1 MWGTKTIR
9 TLSAGKRGLW
19 AAFAA
24 AALCAAAPAFA
35 ADVADAVMR
44 GDDAALERLLQQG
57 ANVNE
62 PQPDGATALHWAA
75 HWDDVEMAQLLVRA
89 GADPSAANRF
99 GVTPLELACING
111 SAAMIELL
119 LTAGVD
125 PNAPLSERGETP
137 LMMAAR
143 TGSERA
149 VEVLIA
155 RGAAVDA
162 IEPAMGQT
170 ALMWAAA
177 AGHTDIVRLL
187 IANGADVNALSRI
200 DPAKPRVGDNY
211 GPENPSPLMG
221 GVSALVLASR
231 ENHVETVEAL
241 LEAGAD
247 LDVTTADGTS
257 ALLVAVLNAHFDLAA
272 DLLERGADPNL
283 ADARGRAPLFV
294 AVDLRNLDVTEVP
307 GPPLDDAES
316 LQLIT
321 RLLERGADPNVAI
334 KAKLPYRGGLNPGW
348 LQIVGATPFYRAAAA
363 GDIAVMRLLLERGAD
378 PSIGASDGTTPL
390 MVVAGVGW
398 LPGISATWPES
409 DMLAALELCL
419 DLGAAVNATNVAGLT
434 ALHGAAFKGW
444 NEGVQALVD
453 RGASLDA
460 KDVQGRLP
468 LHWAE
473 GVSLNALPAQRRDD
487 TVALLTDL
495 MRATAAGESVGD

>member
-1 MWGTKTIR
+1 VLGGAARAAESDAELANAAMQR
-9 TLSAGKRGLW
+9 DPSAVR
-19 AAFAA
+19 
-24 AALCAAAPAFA
+24 ALLAR
-35 ADVADAVMR
+35 DA
-44 GDDAALERLLQQG
+44 E
-57 ANVNE
+57 VNAT
-62 PQPDGATALHWAA
+62 QPDGATALHWAA
-75 HWDDVEMAQLLVRA
+75 HWDDLEMAQLLVRA

-111 SAAMIELL
+111 SASMIELL

-125 PNAPLSERGETP
+125 PNAPLSERGEMP

-162 IEPAMGQT
+162 TELAMGQT

-187 IANGADVNALSRI
+187 IANGADVNARSRI
-200 DPAKPRVGDNY
+200 DPAKPRAGDNY
-211 GPENPSPLMG
+211 GPDNPSPLMG
-221 GVSALVLASR
+221 GFTALVLASR

-241 LEAGAD
+241 LGAGAE

-257 ALLVAVLNAHFDLAA
+257 ALHVAVLNAHFDLAA

-283 ADARGRAPLFV
+283 ADARGRTPLFV

-316 LQLIT
+316 LQLIA
-321 RLLERGADPNVAI
+321 RLLERGADPNVTI

-348 LQIVGATPFYRAAAA
+348 LQIEGATPFYRAAAA
-363 GDIAVMRLLLERGAD
+363 GDIAVMRLVLENGAD
-378 PSIGASDGTTPL
+378 PSINASDGTTPL

-398 LPGISATWPES
+398 LPGISATRPES
-409 DMLAALELCL
+409 EMLAALELCMEQ
-419 DLGAAVNATNVAGLT
+419 GAAVNATNLAGLT

-444 NEGVQALVD
+444 NAGVRALVD
-453 RGASLDA
+453 RGAALDA
-460 KDVQGRLP
+460 ADAQGRLP
-468 LHWAE
+468 MHWAE

-487 TVALLTDL
+487 TVRLLSDM
-495 MRATAAGESVGD
+495 MREAAVGERDGA